1 MRIAMLRICLGLA
14 AAIGA
19 AACTQAPPQAL
30 GTLEWDRISLPATAS
45 EPIVDIAVREGD
57 AVAAGQILLR
67 LDPVRAQ
74 AQLDAA
80 EGEVRRLQGQ
90 LDALLAGARSE
101 TRREALARVREAA
114 AREDY
119 ARRQLARIEVLVRRK
134 LLQSAELDQARAE
147 ADAAQAALNAA
158 RAAQALLANG
168 SRVEDIVQAQAALAA
183 AQAQVRSARV
193 DRDRLNVHAPRPGRI
208 ESLPYKLG
216 DQPPLGAPLV
226 LMLVGDAPYAR
237 VYVPEPVR
245 ASLAIGDS
253 VQVQVD
259 GEQRTFAGRVRM
271 IRSEPSFTPYYAL
284 TGKDAARLSY
294 LAEIQLGAEAVDL
307 AVGMPLRARWSQA
320 TQR

>member
-1 MRIAMLRICLGLA
+1 MRIASLRICLGLA

-19 AACTQAPPQAL
+19 AACTRAPPQAL

-45 EPIVDIAVREGD
+45 EPIVGIAVREGD

-134 LLQSAELDQARAE
+134 LLQTAELDQARAE
-147 ADAAQAALNAA
+147 ADAALAALNAA

-259 GEQRTFAGRVRM
+259 GEQRTLAGRVRV

-320 TQR
+320 KQP